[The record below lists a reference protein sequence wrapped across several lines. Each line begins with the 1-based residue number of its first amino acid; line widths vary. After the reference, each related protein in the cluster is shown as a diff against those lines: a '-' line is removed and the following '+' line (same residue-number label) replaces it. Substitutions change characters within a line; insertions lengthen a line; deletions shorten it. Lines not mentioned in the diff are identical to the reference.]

1 MELLPIIYWSLLG
14 AGILAIVVIVIS
26 FITFQFRKKYG
37 HIPSEEV
44 VGKERNKKV
53 RVTNPDKKKKTEKK
67 HHPKVK
73 TRSRHNKDVRASKE
87 KKVHSSDSALYKRPT
102 RDSKRKRIEIVN
114 PIDND
119 IDATQSDTKY
129 RPLKVSSKRN
139 DWN

>member
-14 AGILAIVVIVIS
+14 AGVLAIVVIVIS
-26 FITFQFRKKYG
+26 FITFQFKKKYG
-37 HIPSEEV
+37 LIPSEEV

-73 TRSRHNKDVRASKE
+73 TRSRQNKDVRASKE
-87 KKVHSSDSALYKRPT
+87 KKVQTSDSALYKRPT

-119 IDATQSDTKY
+119 IDATQSSTKY